1 METVSVAALCTVLGV
16 VISYLTFQ
24 RNIRSDAK
32 SETKENT
39 AVAVKL
45 DYISKGVDDIRLDI
59 KSTNREVDALK
70 EKFARHDES
79 LKSAHK
85 RLDKIEKESVE

>member
-1 METVSVAALCTVLGV
+1 METVSIAVLCTVFGV
-16 VISYLTFQ
+16 IISYLGFQ
-24 RNIRSDAK
+24 RNIRADTKSDAK
-32 SETKENT
+32 EST

-59 KSTNREVDALK
+59 KSTNREVDSLK

-85 RLDKIEKESVE
+85 RLDKLEKEGV

>member
-79 LKSAHK
+79 LKNAHK

>member
-1 METVSVAALCTVLGV
+1 METVNIAVLCTIAGI
-16 VISYLTFQ
+16 VISYRSFQ
-24 RNIRSDAK
+24 RNSKADTKSD
-32 SETKENT
+32 TKQST

-59 KSTNREVDALK
+59 KSTNREVDGLK

-85 RLDKIEKESVE
+85 RIDKLEKESVE